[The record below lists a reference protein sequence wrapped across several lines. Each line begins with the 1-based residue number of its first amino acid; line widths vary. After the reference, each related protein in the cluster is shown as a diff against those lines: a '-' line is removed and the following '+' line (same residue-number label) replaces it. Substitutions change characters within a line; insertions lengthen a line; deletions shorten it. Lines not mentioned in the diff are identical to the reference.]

1 MFAGIGGFRAGLK
14 RAGGFECVG
23 HCEIDAHANR
33 SYEAIHHP
41 KKGEWFCEDARE
53 IEPETLPAFDLLCGG
68 FPCQSFSLAGQRKG
82 FADPRGMLFFELARI
97 LESRRPPYF
106 LFENVPGLLSHDQ
119 GRTLAA
125 ILATLSDLGYHVEWQ
140 VLNSKDFGVP
150 QSRRR
155 VYFVGYLRGECAGK
169 ILPFTETNRTALIH
183 IAGKGQGY
191 TLYDGNGIACTQTT
205 NGKPGIYL
213 VGFNRKEGITGQ
225 IDQAYTLNAS
235 DYRGINRNQRQ
246 NAVFVDMTL
255 GNPKITDTCRCLT
268 ADYFKAGMSHR
279 KRRIVWSDGTRGRLS
294 GLAFNPKQPVYA
306 APR

>member
-1 MFAGIGGFRAGLK
+1 MIRFLDMFAGIGGFRAGLE

-53 IEPETLPAFDLLCGG
+53 IEPETLPDFDLLCGG

-97 LESRRPPYF
+97 LESRRPPNF

-155 VYFVGYLRGECAGK
+155 VYFVGYLGGECAGK
-169 ILPFTETNRTALIH
+169 IPPFTETNRAALIQ
-183 IAGKGQGY
+183 IIGGKQGRRVYDSRGLSQTLMAEGGGIGGRTGLY
-191 TLYDGNGIACTQTT
+191 TVGIS
-205 NGKPGIYL
+205 
-213 VGFNRKEGITGQ
+213 RKEGVTGQ
-225 IDQAYTLNAS
+225 IDQAYALNAS
-235 DYRGINRNQRQ
+235 DYRGLNRNQRQ
-246 NAVFVDMTL
+246 NAAFVDMTL
-255 GNPKITDTCRCLT
+255 GNSKITDTCRCLT

-279 KRRIVWSDGTRGRLS
+279 KGELS
-294 GLAFNPKQPVYA
+294 GVMEQEA
-306 APR
+306 A